1 MLDYIE
7 QSSDVNKLIWNVR
20 EIIADL
26 SLFYHLQ
33 PGDLIYTGTPEGVGP
48 VVAGDRITGR
58 VQGVAE
64 VALEVRA

>member
-1 MLDYIE
+1 
-7 QSSDVNKLIWNVR
+7 VNKLIWNVR

-48 VVAGDRITGR
+48 VLPGDKITGHVAGLTGIELTI
-58 VQGVAE
+58 GAAE
-64 VALEVRA
+64 